1 MLHKDLKKSNLKC
14 FVWNIFASEKKMMVS
29 LLKVYLK
36 LLNLK

>member
-14 FVWNIFASEKKMMVS
+14 FVWNNFVSEKKMVS